1 MYIIIIIIVVYLY
14 CRGESPKALIIA
26 SLESCF
32 LIPRIITLCLILQE
46 KRTRLVIASFSY
58 TVGL

>member
-1 MYIIIIIIVVYLY
+1 MYIIIIIVVYLY
-14 CRGESPKALIIA
+14 CRGESPKVLIIA

-46 KRTRLVIASFSY
+46 KKDKISNS
-58 TVGL
+58 